1 MPLKVK
7 IDGTWQA
14 ATAKVKVA
22 GIWKAAHSW
31 TKVSG
36 TWRRDAQDWDLATGN
51 TSARGITWAGAYFY
65 VADHGDDK
73 VYVYDASMGTT
84 SQTVVSTS
92 PPATPPPMA

>member
-22 GIWKAAHSW
+22 GTWKASHSW

-36 TWRRDAQDWDLATGN
+36 TWRRDARDFDLAAGSN
-51 TSARGITWAGAYFY
+51 PRGIAWDGAYFY
-65 VADHGDDK
+65 VVDPFDIK
-73 VYVYDASMGTT
+73 VYVYDADGNYQSDRDFDL
-84 SQTVVSTS
+84 
-92 PPATPPPMA
+92 ATGHSYASGIA

>member
-22 GIWKAAHSW
+22 ETWKAAHSW

-36 TWRRDAQDWDLATGN
+36 TWQRDAQDFDLARGN
-51 TSARGITWAGAYFY
+51 TSAFGIAWDGAYFY
-65 VADHGDDK
+65 VVDGVDDK
-73 VYVYDASMGTT
+73 VYVYDADGNH
-84 SQTVVSTS
+84 VG
-92 PPATPPPMA
+92 